1 MEVREPVTVYGK
13 KLFTIAEYL
22 TMEAAATEKSE
33 YYQGEIFAMSGALLP
48 HNIVTVNTMVFLHQ
62 KLKGKNCRPFNSDM
76 RVHIEKNTLFTYPDI
91 SVVCG
96 KPETLDD
103 DNFNLLN
110 PIILIEVLSKSTKN
124 YDRGD
129 KFKLY
134 RDIPTLKEY
143 ILINS
148 EAVGVEVFRVNKQN
162 HWELEE
168 YKTDED
174 ALQIPAL
181 QLSIPLREIY
191 EGTKLK
197 NYDLL

>member
-1 MEVREPVTVYGK
+1 MEVREPLVAYGK
-13 KLFTIAEYL
+13 KKFSIAEYL
-22 TMEAAATEKSE
+22 ELESAALEKSE

-48 HNIVTVNTMVFLHQ
+48 YNIIAVNTLVYIHQ
-62 KLKGKNCRPFNSDM
+62 KLKGKSCRPFNSDM
-76 RVHIEKNTLFTYPDI
+76 RVNVEKNTLFTYPDI

-96 KPETLDD
+96 EVKTLND

-110 PIILIEVLSKSTKN
+110 PTVIIEVLSKSTKN

-148 EAVGVEVFRVNKQN
+148 EAIGIEAFRLNEKN

-168 YKTDED
+168 YKGIEEK
-174 ALQIPAL
+174 LQIPVL
-181 QLSIPLREIY
+181 QLAISLSEVY

-197 NYDLL
+197 NHD